1 MQQITQQTMQQTRR
15 NTMSPVTQKLK
26 PFVFATALLSL
37 TTLAACSPP
46 WASKPIDFELTG
58 QVLDFD
64 TKQPI
69 EGAYVLAVYEK
80 VDLGPAASARY
91 CVKTKGMVSDKEGR
105 FHFPVEK
112 LDSHSPTI
120 VHAIKPDYF
129 LKTWKMPGDDLVKAQ
144 NKATYSDWHVYL
156 KKQDVAKYEAG
167 YGYGECSRPE
177 SREAAEANIKYLQ
190 LERDELIRIASNF
203 DWFKNS
209 IDTTDRR
216 IQRLQSAP
224 NQK

>member
-1 MQQITQQTMQQTRR
+1 MSFLTQT
-15 NTMSPVTQKLK
+15 PK
-26 PFVFATALLSL
+26 PLLLAVALFSL
-37 TTLAACSPP
+37 TTLASCSPP

-69 EGAYVLAVYEK
+69 EGAYVLAVYDQ
-80 VDLGPAASARY
+80 VDLGMAGSARY
-91 CVKTKGMVSDKEGR
+91 CVKTKGMASDKEGR

-112 LDSHSPTI
+112 LDSNSPHI

-156 KKQDVAKYEAG
+156 KKQDAIKPFFLNEFTG
-167 YGYGECSRPE
+167 CDRPE
-177 SREAAEANIKYLQ
+177 SNEAIKAALIYMGMKV
-190 LERDELIRIASNF
+190 DEETKYGKDIRSV
-203 DWFKNS
+203 NS
-209 IDTTDRR
+209 
-216 IQRLQSAP
+216 LKALMESMKQSAEKEIYKKS
-224 NQK
+224 Q

>member
-1 MQQITQQTMQQTRR
+1 MPFFTQT
-15 NTMSPVTQKLK
+15 SK
-26 PFVFATALLSL
+26 PLLLAVALFSL
-37 TTLAACSPP
+37 TTLASCSPP
-46 WASKPIDFELTG
+46 WAEKPIDFELTG
-58 QVLDFD
+58 QVLDYD

-129 LKTWKMPGDDLVKAQ
+129 LKTWKMPGDELVKAQ

-156 KKQDVAKYEAG
+156 KKQDVAKPSFQHGAQQ
-167 YGYGECSRPE
+167 CTQPE
-177 SREAAEANIKYLQ
+177 SREAVEANIHFFEIELAEMIKYDATDSGRASK
-190 LERDELIRIASNF
+190 ERMIKSL
-203 DWFKNS
+203 K
-209 IDTTDRR
+209 DTG
-216 IQRLQSAP
+216 AP
-224 NQK
+224 YNPVR